1 MFDYSFTWGP
11 HVDMIVSKTKQRLA
25 QLCHLSLEP
34 EGISIMKNHLSGH
47 VWSIPIFFILV
58 LLKVT

>member
-1 MFDYSFTWGP
+1 MFDSSFTWGP
-11 HVDMIVSKTKQRLA
+11 HVDMIVSKAKQR
-25 QLCHLSLEP
+25 LCHLSVYLEP

-47 VWSIPIFFILV
+47 AWSMAIFFILV